1 MSLAGLSPKNNNSD
15 LYEELQGVNWLAEN
29 TVTDEK
35 KEIKP
40 TETSKEEEQLESKLE
55 RTWQYSDF
63 KKQEENDQNLGK
75 FANLTSRL
83 QDYSDVD
90 LNSLRQTI
98 LDESQR
104 QTKFQENIK
113 LFVPLP

>member
-15 LYEELQGVNWLAEN
+15 LYEELQGVNRLAEN

-35 KEIKP
+35 KEIKL
-40 TETSKEEEQLESKLE
+40 TETSKEEEHVESKLE

-63 KKQEENDQNLGK
+63 KNQEENNQTLGK
-75 FANLTSRL
+75 FANRTSLL